1 MCSKTGRR
9 ACYAS
14 YFDIDWLPAE
24 EKLRNKVLVPIL
36 GDHYG
41 RVLTR
46 REIRVERREG
56 SFFIRYFDHS
66 LPAAPRSLAYV
77 LSNAATR
84 ISSDYLSFLADSY
97 VNLPWPTSTDHAS
110 IVARHRDKE
119 IVRALVGRFCGESP
133 SASAAID
140 AELDELNNDVD
151 ALDLFLERQNFRL
164 SFWKTAGEEL
174 MYRRFFDVNTLVG
187 LRMENETRV
196 LRHAFACA

>member
-1 MCSKTGRR
+1 MLEKRPSSL
-9 ACYAS
+9 YAL

-24 EKLRNKVLVPIL
+24 EKLRNKVLVPTL

-56 SFFIRYFDHS
+56 SFFIRYSDHS
-66 LPAAPRSLAYV
+66 LPAAPRFLAYV

-84 ISSDYLSFLADSY
+84 ISSNYLSFLAENSY

-133 SASAAID
+133 SASAT
-140 AELDELNNDVD
+140 N
-151 ALDLFLERQNFRL
+151 RC
-164 SFWKTAGEEL
+164 G
-174 MYRRFFDVNTLVG
+174 
-187 LRMENETRV
+187 TRPTQ
-196 LRHAFACA
+196 